1 VQTQPYHIQHR
12 GHLAHDLRESQF
24 VESLIARRVFF
35 CHRNLDPVLL
45 NDAVERLVI
54 QSVVAGR
61 KWKVCTASPQF
72 VFELS
77 QIAPQDEQFFL
88 QLGQDSGL
96 RFQAVV
102 MSVVNDVLLT
112 RYALLFSIW

>member
-1 VQTQPYHIQHR
+1 METQPHHTQHS

-35 CHRNLDPVLL
+35 GHRNLDPVLL

>member
-1 VQTQPYHIQHR
+1 MWVSFGKGWSPTNGVSVRVVQTQPHHIQHS

-35 CHRNLDPVLL
+35 GHWNLDPVLL

-61 KWKVCTASPQF
+61 KWKVCTASP
-72 VFELS
+72 
-77 QIAPQDEQFFL
+77 
-88 QLGQDSGL
+88 
-96 RFQAVV
+96 
-102 MSVVNDVLLT
+102 
-112 RYALLFSIW
+112 